1 MVECRRDREGNR
13 LYGTQ
18 FGPDAVPGQGGPV
31 VARPWRLRH
40 KLLLGLA
47 LVLAILGTLLAGSL
61 LGLRSYIDTTKTTD
75 SKLSEL
81 QFVEE
86 LRGAITHLTAP
97 GGPRANEK
105 FRLEQRLAD
114 VRERLEAYERQ
125 HSDTVRRRRDPDGG
139 QHERDLIDDLA
150 RFCQQFQAA
159 LDTAAQ
165 ASLADNPWDGLADH
179 PEVKTAHGKLMQA
192 ADELR
197 KATYD
202 DVYHRITIAKS
213 HQRRS
218 VVVVT
223 ICASAAL
230 LLLAGILYFF
240 YGWVLHPIRCL
251 QQGVRQVA
259 DDGPYQPIQLR
270 TGDELEE
277 LANAFDEMAARIK
290 AQHADLVRQV
300 NERSRQ
306 LVRSE
311 RLVSVGF
318 LAAGVAHE
326 INNPLA
332 SIAFCAEG
340 LLRRMPDIAWRYPEE
355 GETIQRYL
363 GMIQAEAFRCKEIT
377 QNLLEF
383 SRVGERRRELVD
395 LTQLVQS
402 VLEMAQLLPSSRGKQ
417 IVFRPESSPRAL
429 LNTQDIK
436 SVVLNLIVNAL
447 DSMDE
452 GGTLTIDLR
461 TVGNMVELTFTDT
474 GCGMEPEVLENIFEP
489 FFTRSRTGRGTGL
502 GLFISHQIIVQHEG
516 SIEASSEGSGR
527 GSVFVVRLPM
537 QPAAAL
543 PSSAEQRRAA

>member
-1 MVECRRDREGNR
+1 M
-13 LYGTQ
+13 
-18 FGPDAVPGQGGPV
+18 PGQGGPV

-47 LVLAILGTLLAGSL
+47 VVLAVLGTLMAGSL

-75 SKLSEL
+75 SKLAEL

-86 LRGAITHLTAP
+86 LRTAITQLTAP
-97 GGPRANEK
+97 GGPRADEK
-105 FRLEQRLAD
+105 LRLEQRLGD
-114 VRERLEAYERQ
+114 VRSRLEAYQEQ
-125 HSDTVRRRRDPDGG
+125 HRDTLRRRRDPDDGE
-139 QHERDLIDDLA
+139 HESDLIADLN
-150 RFCQQFQAA
+150 RFCRQFQAA
-159 LDTAAQ
+159 VDIAAQ
-165 ASLADNPWDGLADH
+165 ASLADNPWDGLVDH
-179 PEVKTAHGKLMQA
+179 PEVKAAHSKLVQA

-202 DVYHRITIAKS
+202 DVYHRITIAKL

-218 VVVVT
+218 AIVVVV
-223 ICASAAL
+223 CATTAL
-230 LLLAGILYFF
+230 LLLGGILYFF
-240 YGWVLHPIRCL
+240 YGWILHPIRCL
-251 QQGVRQVA
+251 QNGVRQVA
-259 DDGPYQPIQLR
+259 EDGPYQPIGLK

-277 LANAFDEMAARIK
+277 LANAFDEMALRIK
-290 AQHADLVRQV
+290 ATHADLVRQV

-332 SIAFCAEG
+332 SIAFCAES
-340 LLRRMPDIAWRYPEE
+340 LLRRMPDLALRYPEE

-383 SRVGERRRELVD
+383 SRVGERRRELADV
-395 LTQLVQS
+395 TQIVQS

-417 IVFRPESSPRAL
+417 IVFRPQAAPRAL
-429 LNTQDIK
+429 VNTQDIK
-436 SVVLNLIVNAL
+436 SVVLNLVVNAL

-461 TVGNMVELTFTDT
+461 MAGGMVEMIFTDT

-489 FFTRSRTGRGTGL
+489 FFTRSRSGRGTGL
-502 GLFISHQIIVQHEG
+502 GLFISHQIVVQHEG
-516 SIEASSEGSGR
+516 SIEAHSEGAGR
-527 GSVFVVRLPM
+527 GSVFVVRLPL
-537 QPAAAL
+537 QPAAAT
-543 PSSAEQRRAA
+543 PISGEHRRAA